1 MTSFTDMDAS
11 ACIEQKGIVEEINH
25 HRVKVRIQ
33 PEAACGGC
41 HAKGLCSVFGSVDRI
56 IEVYDQSQPLSPG
69 DPVNIAISRGMGN
82 KAVFLGYLVP
92 FLLFIAVLILT
103 TSMGV
108 REWVSGV
115 SSLASLIPYYIIL
128 YLFRDRL
135 NRTITFT
142 LKYNA

>member
-1 MTSFTDMDAS
+1 
-11 ACIEQKGIVEEINH
+11 
-25 HRVKVRIQ
+25 
-33 PEAACGGC
+33 
-41 HAKGLCSVFGSVDRI
+41 
-56 IEVYDQSQPLSPG
+56 
-69 DPVNIAISRGMGN
+69 MGN

-108 REWVSGV
+108 REWVAGV
-115 SSLASLIPYYIIL
+115 SSLGSLIPYYIIL
-128 YLFRDRL
+128 YLFRDYL